1 MLIFILGILL
11 LLLLLNYMP
20 RSYREGATMP
30 NATELSCQG
39 IAKENQNSIEALRLD
54 MKKILDLQS
63 TVDSVK
69 GQIDANTQQLSS
81 LADQVNKMP
90 Q

>member
-1 MLIFILGILL
+1 
-11 LLLLLNYMP
+11 MP
-20 RSYREGATMP
+20 RSYYEGETMP
-30 NATELSCQG
+30 EETELSCQG
-39 IAKENQNSIEALRLD
+39 IAKQNQNSIEALRVD
-54 MKKILDLQS
+54 MKKILNLQT

-69 GQIDANTQQLSS
+69 GQIDANTSQLKS